1 MPARWSAIAV
11 TGPAT
16 PAPMISAFIRASLP
30 QIFRLDERTIGY
42 TVGHDKPPG
51 SRAAAGG
58 AGAGRPC
65 HERGHGDVPQHGG
78 RPAGAQ
84 RHRGEGPRPAGAVRP
99 TDRRGTRQAV
109 RAGPGLG
116 HRAGQPPRAQGLRP
130 AHRPSQRPAQHPH
143 RGRPRAAV
151 CRHGPAVRRLVRVPG
166 AAVGRL
172 QRRAARA
179 DPPLHDRG
187 RPPPARG
194 DRPPDQRRRPVNRP
208 TTVGVLVLGTAAGLL
223 LSLYGPALPELRS
236 RYGIGE
242 GASALVLRAHF
253 LRAMTGIAWWG
264 LERRLASRTWLV
276 TGTGLLA
283 AGAAAIAF
291 APAWPVVLAGA
302 AGLGVGFGV
311 IVVEINVLLAEGF
324 GERAAAMLNLLGAT
338 FGAGAVAGPLILAA
352 TGGYRVP
359 FCAGALLA
367 VGAVALVRDLPRTAP
382 PPEAVRP
389 RTPPALV
396 AGFVAVVALYVGTE
410 SGIGGFE
417 ATSLLADGTGAAAA
431 AGWTAG
437 YWAALTIG
445 RLLAIPLALRV
456 APAVL
461 AAGSLLAAA
470 GGLGLAHVPGFAAVA
485 YTLTGL
491 VLGPVFPTV
500 LAWLAVVAPGSRTS
514 TAMVFAAGQ
523 LGGIVLPVVMGRLV
537 DAGSPAVIPSAVLG
551 VVLCCLGAVLLLRR
565 PAGRALERAAGVPV
579 SPGGGP
585 GPSSGR
591 R

>member
-1 MPARWSAIAV
+1 V
-11 TGPAT
+11 
-16 PAPMISAFIRASLP
+16 
-30 QIFRLDERTIGY
+30 
-42 TVGHDKPPG
+42 
-51 SRAAAGG
+51 SR
-58 AGAGRPC
+58 
-65 HERGHGDVPQHGG
+65 V
-78 RPAGAQ
+78 
-84 RHRGEGPRPAGAVRP
+84 
-99 TDRRGTRQAV
+99 
-109 RAGPGLG
+109 
-116 HRAGQPPRAQGLRP
+116 
-130 AHRPSQRPAQHPH
+130 S
-143 RGRPRAAV
+143 
-151 CRHGPAVRRLVRVPG
+151 
-166 AAVGRL
+166 
-172 QRRAARA
+172 
-179 DPPLHDRG
+179 
-187 RPPPARG
+187 
-194 DRPPDQRRRPVNRP
+194 
-208 TTVGVLVLGTAAGLL
+208 TVGVLVLGTAAGLL

-242 GASALVLRAHF
+242 GASALVLSAHF
-253 LRAMTGIAWWG
+253 LGAMTGIAWWG
-264 LERRLASRTWLV
+264 LERRLASRTWLA

-291 APAWPVVLAGA
+291 APSWPVVLAGA

-338 FGAGAVAGPLILAA
+338 FGAGAVAGPLILAG

-367 VGAVALVRDLPRTAP
+367 AGALALVRDLPGTAP
-382 PPEAVRP
+382 PPDVVRP

-417 ATSLLADGTGAAAA
+417 ATSLLAGGAGAAAA
-431 AGWTAG
+431 SGWTAG
-437 YWAALTIG
+437 YWAALTTG

-461 AAGSLLAAA
+461 AAGSLVAAA
-470 GGLGLAHVPGFAAVA
+470 GGLGLAHVPRFAPVA

-523 LGGIVLPVVMGRLV
+523 LGGIVLPVVIGRLV

-551 VVLCCLGAVLLLRR
+551 VALCCLGAVLLLRR
-565 PAGRALERAAGVPV
+565 PAGRALERAAEVPV
-579 SPGGGP
+579 SPSGGP
-585 GPSSGR
+585 GSSPGTR
-591 R
+591 

>member
-1 MPARWSAIAV
+1 
-11 TGPAT
+11 
-16 PAPMISAFIRASLP
+16 
-30 QIFRLDERTIGY
+30 
-42 TVGHDKPPG
+42 
-51 SRAAAGG
+51 
-58 AGAGRPC
+58 
-65 HERGHGDVPQHGG
+65 
-78 RPAGAQ
+78 
-84 RHRGEGPRPAGAVRP
+84 
-99 TDRRGTRQAV
+99 
-109 RAGPGLG
+109 
-116 HRAGQPPRAQGLRP
+116 
-130 AHRPSQRPAQHPH
+130 
-143 RGRPRAAV
+143 
-151 CRHGPAVRRLVRVPG
+151 
-166 AAVGRL
+166 
-172 QRRAARA
+172 
-179 DPPLHDRG
+179 
-187 RPPPARG
+187 
-194 DRPPDQRRRPVNRP
+194 VNR
-208 TTVGVLVLGTAAGLL
+208 TATVGVLAFGTAAGLL
-223 LSLYGPALPELRS
+223 LSLYGPAIPELQS

-242 GASALVLRAHF
+242 GASALVLSAHF
-253 LRAMTGIAWWG
+253 LGAMTGIAWWG
-264 LERRLASRTWLV
+264 LERRLASRTWLA

-302 AGLGVGFGV
+302 VGLGVGFGM

-338 FGAGAVAGPLILAA
+338 FGIGAVAGPLILAA

-367 VGAVALVRDLPRTAP
+367 VGALALARDLPRTSP
-382 PPEAVRP
+382 PPDAVRP
-389 RTPPALV
+389 RTSPALV

-417 ATSLLADGTGAAAA
+417 ATSLLAGGTGAAAA

-437 YWAALTIG
+437 YWAALTTG

-456 APAVL
+456 APAAL
-461 AAGSLLAAA
+461 AAGSLVAAA

-491 VLGPVFPTV
+491 ALGPVFPTV

-523 LGGIVLPVVMGRLV
+523 LGGIVLPVVIGRLV

-551 VVLCCLGAVLLLRR
+551 VALCCLGAILLLRR
-565 PAGRALERAAGVPV
+565 PAGRALERAATAPV
-579 SPGGGP
+579 SPSGGP
-585 GPSSGR
+585 GPSPGR